1 SPPTCS
7 ARDFPKEGP
16 TLVSSP
22 DRDSNHDLP
31 LLGSP
36 AQHVTSALAN
46 FATEAG
52 IITTGDSGGALL
64 AEDFYGRMVVAGIVS
79 WGLGCGRPTNP
90 GVYTKVSQYTDWI
103 LKNIMGN
110 GCRCL

>member
-1 SPPTCS
+1 M
-7 ARDFPKEGP
+7 FEGYS
-16 TLVSSP
+16 LI
-22 DRDSNHDLP
+22 
-31 LLGSP
+31 GSTVLFKF
-36 AQHVTSALAN
+36 Q
-46 FATEAG
+46 
-52 IITTGDSGGALL
+52 GDSGGALL

-103 LKNIMGN
+103 LKNIMRN